1 MDRVSTVNQD
11 KTPTVKLAFDSNS
24 VKIMATSTDS
34 NKGDEE
40 VIASYSSSP
49 LEILFNSKYILDL
62 RDIIESPNIK
72 LELLNQSSPV
82 IVKDPED
89 KSSIYILMPMRV

>member
-1 MDRVSTVNQD
+1 
-11 KTPTVKLAFDSNS
+11 
-24 VKIMATSTDS
+24 MATSTDS

-40 VIASYSSSP
+40 VAANYAADD

-62 RDIIESPNIK
+62 QDVVEGDTLI

-82 IVKDPED
+82 IVKDPKD
-89 KSSIYILMPMRV
+89 TTSLFILMPMRV

>member
-1 MDRVSTVNQD
+1 
-11 KTPTVKLAFDSNS
+11 
-24 VKIMATSTDS
+24 MATSTDS

-40 VIASYSSSP
+40 VAANYAADG

-62 RDIIESPNIK
+62 HDVVEGDTLI

-82 IVKDPED
+82 IVKDPKD
-89 KSSIYILMPMRV
+89 TTSLFILMPMRV

>member
-1 MDRVSTVNQD
+1 MTAII
-11 KTPTVKLAFDSNS
+11 TIP
-24 VKIMATSTDS
+24 IIGISTDS

-40 VIASYSSSP
+40 VAANYAAEG

-62 RDIIESPNIK
+62 QDVIEGDTMI

-82 IVKDPED
+82 IVKDPKD
-89 KSSIYILMPMRV
+89 STSLYILMPMRI